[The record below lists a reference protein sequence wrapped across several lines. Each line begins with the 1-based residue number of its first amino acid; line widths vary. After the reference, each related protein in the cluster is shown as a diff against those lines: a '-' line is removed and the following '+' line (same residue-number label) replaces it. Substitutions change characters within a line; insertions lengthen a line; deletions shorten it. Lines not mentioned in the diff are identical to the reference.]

1 MSPVP
6 IEEAIER
13 AKKVKL
19 LITDIHG
26 VMTDETVL
34 YTEDGSMRLRAFSHR
49 DGLGTYMLEWGGIEV
64 AWLTRVSKTS
74 QLRAKELKIKR
85 YIENP
90 KKVEA
95 LEQLEQELG
104 VSDEEVGYIGDDY
117 IDLLVMQRIGFAAC
131 PADAVE
137 EVKEAAH
144 YITPSTSGKGVVRD
158 VARFV
163 LKAQGKWEEIQ
174 QKVMELGY

>member
-6 IEEAIER
+6 LEEAIER

-26 VMTDETVL
+26 VMTDETVW
-34 YTEDGSMRLRAFSHR
+34 YSEDGSIRLRPFSHR

-64 AWLTRVSKTS
+64 AWLTRTSKTA
-74 QLRAKELKIKR
+74 QLRAKELRIKR

-95 LEQLEQELG
+95 LEQLEKELG
-104 VSDEEVGYIGDDY
+104 ITDEQVGYIGDDY
-117 IDLLVMQRIGFAAC
+117 IDILVMQRIGFAVA
-131 PADAVE
+131 PADAVD
-137 EVKEAAH
+137 EVREIAH
-144 YITPSTSGKGVVRD
+144 YLTPSTAGKGVVRD
-158 VARFV
+158 AARFI

-174 QKVMELGY
+174 QRVMRMGY